1 MNLELALVCDDARE
15 DEEGKLDVHGIFND
29 LYAPSFPA
37 KQDRM
42 ILVAVIEWDRGDSG
56 RHQFRVDL
64 LGPDERPSLTVDGH
78 SDVSPRPDDRP
89 PARTR
94 LVLPLEE
101 VVFPQ
106 PGRYRFQVRVKGR
119 DLPGPSL
126 HLVETGAG
134 PGTEPVAGGDE
145 ADPG

>member
-15 DEEGKLDVHGIFND
+15 NEEGKLDVHGIFND

-42 ILVAVIEWDRGDSG
+42 VLVAVIEWDREDSG

-64 LGPDERPSLTVDGH
+64 MGPEGRPSLTVDGH
-78 SDVSPRPDDRP
+78 SDVTPRPEDRP

-101 VVFPQ
+101 VIFPQ
-106 PGRYRFQVRVKGR
+106 PGRYRFHVRVKGR
-119 DLPGPSL
+119 DLEGPSL
-126 HLVETGAG
+126 YLVETGAG
-134 PGTEPVAGGDE
+134 AGTEPVMEVEGDE
-145 ADPG
+145 DG

>member
-15 DEEGKLDVHGIFND
+15 DDEGKLDIHGVFND

-42 ILVAVIEWDRGDSG
+42 VLVAVIEWDRNDSG

-64 LGPDERPSLTVDGH
+64 LGPEGKPSLTVDGH
-78 SDVSPRPDDRP
+78 SDVTPRPEDRP

-94 LVLPLEE
+94 LVLPLED

-106 PGRYRFQVRVKGR
+106 PGRYRFQVQVKGQP
-119 DLPGPSL
+119 LQGPSL
-126 HLVETGAG
+126 YLVETGAG
-134 PGTEPVAGGDE
+134 EGTEPVPEPEE
-145 ADPG
+145 A